1 MLTDNKREEMRR
13 EAEAEAKALVEQ
25 GAIEKLVFEY
35 SCLAV
40 RRAEWEE
47 IRVVLN
53 EYSERT
59 HWHHGGGYHDQVR
72 GTIEHFKDSA
82 IQALA
87 GAKATRD
94 DMLTYFRALVIVIE
108 SALAAATHKE
118 KDARLRGA
126 IDVLE
131 RTLHSLHKMQFD
143 FSYRIWDKPDVFR
156 SDYPTRDMMERIHAL
171 EHRLAELEPNDSL
184 IAQRGQANNEIPF

>member
-1 MLTDNKREEMRR
+1 MLTENKREELRKAAEL
-13 EAEAEAKALVEQ
+13 EAQALVEQ
-25 GAIEKLVFEY
+25 GALEKLVFNY
-35 SCLAV
+35 SFLAV

-47 IRVVLN
+47 IRTVLD
-53 EYSERT
+53 EYSEHT
-59 HWHHGGGYHDQVR
+59 HYHHGGAYHDQVKA
-72 GTIEHFKDSA
+72 TIEHFKDSA

-94 DMLTYFRALVIVIE
+94 DMLTYFRAIVIVVE

-118 KDARLRGA
+118 KDARLRGV

-131 RTLHSLHKMQFD
+131 RTLHKLHQMQFD

-156 SDYPTRDMMERIHAL
+156 SDYPTRDLMERIRAL
-171 EHRLAELEPNDSL
+171 ESRLGELEPTDPL
-184 IAQRGQANNEIPF
+184 IAHHGREQGIPF

>member
-1 MLTDNKREEMRR
+1 MLTENRREELRKAAEL
-13 EAEAEAKALVEQ
+13 EAQALVEQ
-25 GAIEKLVFEY
+25 GAIEKLVFDY
-35 SCLAV
+35 SYLAV
-40 RRAEWEE
+40 RKAEWEE
-47 IRVVLN
+47 IQQVLD
-53 EYSERT
+53 EYGEKT
-59 HWHHGGGYHDQVR
+59 HWHHGGAYHDQVK

-94 DMLTYFRALVIVIE
+94 DMLTYFRAIVIVIE

-131 RTLHSLHKMQFD
+131 RALHKLHQMQFN

-156 SDYPTRDMMERIHAL
+156 SDFPTRDLMERIHTL
-171 EHRLAELEPNDSL
+171 EQRLAELKPTDPL
-184 IAQRGQANNEIPF
+184 IANHGRSEEGMPF